1 MKFLVLIV
9 VLLFP
14 IKYLFSEEKKEFKVA
29 TFKIPLM
36 IEDKKNGRFIEL
48 FKKIEEIKNI
58 KIKINVY
65 PTKRTLQK
73 FIYNEVACFFPF
85 TDGMNLPFSFI
96 KSDVFYIKKDYILYR
111 SSEGNPKFKDL
122 IGKTVGLTAGYPYP
136 DKLISNKKINF
147 EYAVSEEA
155 NISKLVLKRIDY
167 FVVEYLSGIKAIKNS
182 GLKEKVSVSKQAV
195 GSENVYFACNDSVE
209 NKKFINRLNESLI
222 LLNRNGY
229 LKKLFPENY

>member
-1 MKFLVLIV
+1 MKLLILIV

-36 IEDKKNGRFIEL
+36 IEDKENGRFIEL
-48 FKKIEEIKNI
+48 IKKIEDIQNI
-58 KIKINVY
+58 KMNINVY

-85 TDGMNLPFSFI
+85 VDGMNLPITYI

-111 SSEGNPKFKDL
+111 SNEGNPRFKDL

-136 DKLISNKKINF
+136 DKLISNKNINF
-147 EYAVSEEA
+147 EYAVSEEK

-167 FVVEYLSGIKAIKNS
+167 FVVEYLSGVKAIKNS
-182 GLKEKVSVSKQAV
+182 GLKEKVSVSKQVV
-195 GSENVYFACNDSVE
+195 GSENVYFACNNSVE
-209 NKKFINRLNESLI
+209 NNKIIKKFNEALI
-222 LLNRNGY
+222 LLKRNGY
-229 LKKLFPENY
+229 LEKLFPENY